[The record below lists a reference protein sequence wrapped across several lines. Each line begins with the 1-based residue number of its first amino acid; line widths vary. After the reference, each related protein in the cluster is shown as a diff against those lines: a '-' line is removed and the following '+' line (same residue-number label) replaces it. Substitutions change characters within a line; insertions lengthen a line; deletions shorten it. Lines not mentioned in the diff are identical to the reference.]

1 VCIERF
7 WNDLTKPNMQQKL
20 LSLEIV
26 PLRAIASIFILP
38 QNICDGKTKQNLFH
52 RLTLDSMWGK
62 ISFHN
67 CFVIANGEKK
77 DYKLIIHF
85 PAEQVSKINLH
96 S

>member
-1 VCIERF
+1 
-7 WNDLTKPNMQQKL
+7 MQQKL

-52 RLTLDSMWGK
+52 RLTLDLMWGK